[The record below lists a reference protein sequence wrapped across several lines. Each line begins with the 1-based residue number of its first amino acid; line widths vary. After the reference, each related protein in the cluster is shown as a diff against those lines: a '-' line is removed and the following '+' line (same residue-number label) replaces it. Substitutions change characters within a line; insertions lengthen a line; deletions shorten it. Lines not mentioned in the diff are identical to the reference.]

1 MNNYL
6 NNADMALDIFL
17 VDKYWVA
24 TYFYFCVS
32 RLRWKDDQITTKVAQ
47 RMISHCSGNHAKPPN
62 ITPTDI
68 LT

>member
-47 RMISHCSGNHAKPPN
+47 RM
-62 ITPTDI
+62 
-68 LT
+68 